1 MTAWRMTGDIE
12 VRDLVNRELFDELAA
27 WNAKITHLMV
37 HECGRRATITFE
49 TDRMSH
55 PKKVEFLEN
64 IHALDS
70 VRTVGFH
77 RE

>member
-12 VRDLVNRELFDELAA
+12 VCDLVNRELFDELAA
-27 WNAKITHLMV
+27 WNAKITYLMV
-37 HECGRRATITFE
+37 HEGGRRATLTFE
-49 TDRMSH
+49 MAHASAA
-55 PKKVEFLEN
+55 KKTEFLED

-70 VRTVGFH
+70 VVTVGFH